1 MRVWIINHYAIP
13 PSMGGL
19 VRHYYL
25 SKYLHKLGHTVRIF
39 TASEIHN
46 TDINMIRDG
55 SLYREETMDGVPY
68 TFLKTRDYSGNG
80 LSRIIN
86 MLEFPLRIQQAVNY
100 FARKKGER
108 PDVIYTSAPTI
119 FAAASAVVAAKRLKV
134 PCVVEVRD
142 IWPESI
148 VEYKGMSR
156 KNPIIVALYWLEKWL
171 YQNAS
176 RLIFTMEGGPD
187 YIREKHWENKIPLT
201 KIDNLNNGVDLEE
214 FDENCRKY
222 TFDDPDLLDESTF
235 KVVYTGSIRLVN
247 NLEKIVEV
255 AEQMQREG
263 EKKIQFLLYGDG
275 TERQQLIEECKRKG
289 LTNIR
294 FPGKVEKK
302 YIPFILSKSDLNI
315 NHVKQTGIMRFGCS
329 LNKQFDYFASGKP
342 VLSDLTVNH
351 DLIERYGAGV
361 TLPTQDTEAFCR
373 EILRFAHMPKDE
385 YDRICRNARRAAED
399 YDYQALTK
407 KLEGILQKAVEQQKQ
422 PH

>member
-19 VRHYYL
+19 VRHYYF
-25 SKYLHKLGHTVRIF
+25 SRYLRKMGYDVRIM

-55 SLYREETMDGVPY
+55 SLYREEMMDGVPY

-80 LSRIIN
+80 LSRIYN
-86 MLEFPLRIQQAVNY
+86 MLEFPVRIQQIV
-100 FARKKGER
+100 KKLVKGGER

-119 FAAASAVVAAKRLKV
+119 FAAGSALIAARRLKV
-134 PCVVEVRD
+134 PCVVEIRD

-156 KNPIIVALYWLEKWL
+156 KNPMIAVLYQLEKWL
-171 YQNAS
+171 YRGAD
-176 RLIFTMEGGPD
+176 RLIFTMEGGKD
-187 YIREKHWENKIPLT
+187 YIREKGWERQVPLEKIR
-201 KIDNLNNGVDLEE
+201 NLNNGVDLEE
-214 FDENCRKY
+214 FDRNREEY
-222 TFDDPDLLDESTF
+222 QLEDADLLDEQTF

-247 NLEKIVEV
+247 NLGKVVEMAEYMKQHGEDKI
-255 AEQMQREG
+255 R
-263 EKKIQFLLYGDG
+263 FLLYGDG
-275 TERQQLIEECKRKG
+275 TEREELMEQCRQKG
-289 LTNIR
+289 LDNIR

-302 YIPFILSKSDLNI
+302 YIPFILSKSDLNL

-342 VLSDLTVNH
+342 VLSDLTVSY

-361 TLPTQDTEAFCR
+361 TLPTQDTEALCQ
-373 EILRFAHMPKDE
+373 EVLRFARMPKEE
-385 YDRICRNARRAAED
+385 YEQYCKNARHAAEQ
-399 YDYQALTK
+399 YDYQELTQ
-407 KLEGILQKAVEQQKQ
+407 KLLEILQETQK
-422 PH
+422 

>member
-19 VRHYYL
+19 VRHYYF
-25 SKYLHKLGHTVRIF
+25 SRYLRKMGHDVRIL

-55 SLYREETMDGVPY
+55 SLYREEMMDGVPY

-80 LSRIIN
+80 LSRIYN
-86 MLEFPLRIQQAVNY
+86 MLEFPIRIQQIV
-100 FARKKGER
+100 KKLVKNGER

-119 FAAASAVVAAKRLKV
+119 FAAGSALIAARRLKV

-156 KNPIIVALYWLEKWL
+156 KNPIIAVLYQLEKWL
-171 YQNAS
+171 YRGAD
-176 RLIFTMEGGPD
+176 RLIFTMEGGSD
-187 YIREKHWENKIPLT
+187 YIKEKGWEEKIPLE
-201 KIDNLNNGVDLEE
+201 KIRNLNNGVDLEE
-214 FDENCRKY
+214 FDRNREEY
-222 TFDDPDLLDESTF
+222 QLEDADLLDEHTF

-247 NLEKIVEV
+247 NLGKVVEM
-255 AEQMQREG
+255 AEYMKQHG
-263 EKKIQFLLYGDG
+263 EDRIRFLLYGDG
-275 TERQQLIEECKRKG
+275 TEREELMEQCRQKG
-289 LTNIR
+289 LDNIR

-302 YIPFILSKSDLNI
+302 YIPFILSKSDLNL

-342 VLSDLTVNH
+342 VLSDLTVSH

-361 TLPTQDTEAFCR
+361 TLPTQDTEALCQ
-373 EILRFAHMPKDE
+373 EVLRFANMPKEE
-385 YDRICRNARRAAED
+385 YEQYCVNARHAAEQ
-399 YDYQALTK
+399 YDYQELTQ
-407 KLEGILQKAVEQQKQ
+407 KLLEILQETQK
-422 PH
+422 

>member
-19 VRHYYL
+19 VRHYYF
-25 SKYLHKLGHTVRIF
+25 SRYLRKMGHDVRIM

-55 SLYREETMDGVPY
+55 SLYREEMMDGVPY

-80 LSRIIN
+80 LSRIYN
-86 MLEFPLRIQQAVNY
+86 MLEFPVRIQQVV
-100 FARKKGER
+100 KKLVKGGER

-119 FAAASAVVAAKRLKV
+119 FAAGSALVAARRLKV
-134 PCVVEVRD
+134 PCVVEIRD

-156 KNPIIVALYWLEKWL
+156 KNPIIAILYQLEKWL
-171 YQNAS
+171 YRGAD
-176 RLIFTMEGGPD
+176 RLIFTMEGGKD
-187 YIREKHWENKIPLT
+187 YIREKGWERQVPLEKIR
-201 KIDNLNNGVDLEE
+201 NLNNGVDLEE
-214 FDENCRKY
+214 FDRNREEY
-222 TFDDPDLLDESTF
+222 QLEDADLLDEQTF

-247 NLEKIVEV
+247 NLGKVVEMAEYMKQHGEDKI
-255 AEQMQREG
+255 R
-263 EKKIQFLLYGDG
+263 FLLYGDG
-275 TERQQLIEECKRKG
+275 TEREELIEQCRQKG
-289 LTNIR
+289 LDNIR

-302 YIPFILSKSDLNI
+302 YIPFILSKSDLNL

-342 VLSDLTVNH
+342 VLSDLTVSY

-361 TLPTQDTEAFCR
+361 TLPTQDTEALCQ
-373 EILRFAHMPKDE
+373 EVLRFARMPKEE
-385 YDRICRNARRAAED
+385 YEQYCKNARHAAEQ
-399 YDYQALTK
+399 YDYQELTQ
-407 KLEGILQKAVEQQKQ
+407 KLLEILQETQK
-422 PH
+422 